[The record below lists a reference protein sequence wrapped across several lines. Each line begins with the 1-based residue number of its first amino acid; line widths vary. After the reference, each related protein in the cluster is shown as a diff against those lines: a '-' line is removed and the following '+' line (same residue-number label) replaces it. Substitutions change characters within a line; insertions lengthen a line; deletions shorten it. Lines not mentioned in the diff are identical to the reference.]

1 MAEYEAEPL
10 DGDKGTILVD
20 YGGTYE
26 SFPILEADFYQETEG
41 EDTTLT
47 GHGDCGY
54 VAFFN
59 EQEKIIQIGD
69 PDEEDGSNVY
79 AKSQTLINQTF
90 ELADDWGTAAKALW
104 SQNTGKM
111 LPADGV
117 AARICRN
124 ENSILCRS
132 GIT

>member
-1 MAEYEAEPL
+1 M
-10 DGDKGTILVD
+10 
-20 YGGTYE
+20 
-26 SFPILEADFYQETEG
+26 
-41 EDTTLT
+41 T

-90 ELADDWGTAAKALW
+90 ESADDWGTAAKALW

-111 LPADGV
+111 LPSDGV
-117 AARICRN
+117 AAG
-124 ENSILCRS
+124 SIGMKIASYAVPALPKTTTGTVLRKQTPA
-132 GIT
+132 G

>member
-1 MAEYEAEPL
+1 MKILCLDPLKYSVAEYEAEPL
-10 DGDKGTILVD
+10 DHDKGTILVD

-69 PDEEDGSNVY
+69 PDEEDGSDELS

-90 ELADDWGTAAKALW
+90 ETAEDWGTAAKALS
-104 SQNTGKM
+104 SQNTGR
-111 LPADGV
+111 DV
-117 AARICRN
+117 
-124 ENSILCRS
+124 
-132 GIT
+132 TV